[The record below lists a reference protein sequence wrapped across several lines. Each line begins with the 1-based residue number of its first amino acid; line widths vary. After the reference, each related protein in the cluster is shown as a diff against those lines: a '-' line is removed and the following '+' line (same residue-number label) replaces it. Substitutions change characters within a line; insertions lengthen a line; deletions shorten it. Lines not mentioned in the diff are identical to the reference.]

1 MEKDKIIID
10 QLLGQWDST
19 IEKITQQFD
28 ALATW
33 AIDEEV
39 APGRNT
45 VLFIIGH
52 LAVFQDRMIEAMEL
66 GERFF
71 PELDE
76 FFANPQ
82 NTQTLYPGFIEL
94 REKWI
99 TVSQYLAKAFRKLN
113 IDDWLSKH
121 HYVSESDFLR
131 EPHRNKLAI
140 LISRYAHIYSHM
152 GQLRLVK
159 QKT

>member
-1 MEKDKIIID
+1 MQKDKIIID
-10 QLLGQWDST
+10 QLLGQWDNT

-28 ALATW
+28 SLGSW
-33 AIDEEV
+33 AIELEV
-39 APGRNT
+39 APGRNR
-45 VLFIIGH
+45 VRYIIGH
-52 LAVFQDRMIEAMEL
+52 LLVFQDRIIEAMEL

-76 FFANPQ
+76 LFTKPQ
-82 NTQTLYPGFIEL
+82 SKDAVYPDYIEL

-99 TVSQYLAKAFRKLN
+99 SVSKYLSESFRTLS
-113 IDDWLSKH
+113 IDAWLSKH
-121 HYVSESDFLR
+121 HYISESDFAL

-140 LISRYAHIYSHM
+140 LISRYAHIYSHI

-159 QKT
+159 